1 MALATTPLSDTAAA
15 FLRSGPTRLLIG
27 GDWVEAAD
35 SGTFDTINPATGQ
48 VLMACASGQAQD
60 IDRAVRAARQALEG
74 PWKRVSPADRGL
86 MLWRLADLIEQH
98 AGPLA
103 EIETLDNGKPFAHAR
118 DDDIALVVAQLRY
131 YAGWTTKIEGQTIP
145 VSTDPD
151 HFNFTLREPVGVVG
165 AIVPWNYPLQ
175 MAVWKLAP
183 ALACGNVCIVKP
195 AEQTPLTAIWLGR
208 LALEAGFPPGV
219 VSVITGYG
227 ETAGAALS
235 AHPDVDLLVFTGS
248 TEVGRA
254 IVAASAGNLK
264 RVALELGGKS
274 PNIICADADLDK
286 AIAGAANAVFYNM
299 GQDCSA
305 GTRVFVAEEVHDAVV
320 EGLAREAD
328 SRTIGNGLAPGVDQG
343 PLVSEEQLDKVL
355 AYLSAGEQEG
365 AHLVT
370 GGARATGDGLDRG
383 FFVRPTV
390 FGGVANDMKI
400 AREEIFGP
408 VVVVLPFSKVED
420 AVRMGN
426 ATRYGLGAGVWTRDV
441 RTAHR
446 AARELKAGTVWV
458 NCYNVADPASPFGG
472 YKESGYGRDLGR
484 DSIDVY
490 TQVKSVWIDF
500 G

>member
-1 MALATTPLSDTAAA
+1 MALATTSLSAAAAA

-27 GDWVEAAD
+27 GDWAEAAD
-35 SGTFDTINPATGQ
+35 GGTFDTINPATGQ
-48 VLMACASGQAQD
+48 VLMACASGQVQD
-60 IDRAVRAARQALEG
+60 VDRAVRAARQALEG

-98 AGPLA
+98 ADLLA
-103 EIETLDNGKPFAHAR
+103 EIETLDNGKPLAHAR

-145 VSTDPD
+145 VSTNPD

-235 AHPDVDLLVFTGS
+235 SHPDVDLLVFTGS

-254 IVAASAGNLK
+254 IVTASTGNLK

-274 PNIICADADLDK
+274 PNIVFADADLDK

-299 GQDCSA
+299 GQDCTA
-305 GTRVFVAEEVHDAVV
+305 GTRVFVADAVHDAVV

-328 SRTIGNGLAPGVDQG
+328 SRTIGNGLTPGVDQG

-355 AYLSAGEQEG
+355 AYLSAGEHEG
-365 AHLVT
+365 AQLVT

-390 FGGVANDMKI
+390 FGDVANDMKI

-420 AVRMGN
+420 AIRMGN
-426 ATRYGLGAGVWTRDV
+426 ATRYGLGAGIWTRDV

-446 AARELKAGTVWV
+446 AARELKAGSVWV